1 MPCTQLAAGTH
12 TTSWPAQ
19 TPHCRGS
26 SPSIAAMSASHSL
39 WQRTKMQSDLCKRRW
54 GQVAQ
59 SGSFPALHLKPASVS
74 GCLQSAHRFFFS
86 SQLSVLIPA
95 SFRKL
100 GAMDSCICRQQHQV
114 SNRDCSVNIRHELP
128 DHVRPC
134 FREVWGH
141 KPRSMAN
148 YALSIRAP

>member
-1 MPCTQLAAGTH
+1 MHPAGANTTTLQRVLSQHHSYVCSSQLVAEN
-12 TTSWPAQ
+12 
-19 TPHCRGS
+19 
-26 SPSIAAMSASHSL
+26 
-39 WQRTKMQSDLCKRRW
+39 KMQSDLCKRRW

-74 GCLQSAHRFFFS
+74 GCGQSAHRFFFS

-95 SFRKL
+95 SFKKL
-100 GAMDSCICRQQHQV
+100 RAMDSCICRQQHQV
-114 SNRDCSVNIRHELP
+114 SNQDCSVNTRHELP

-141 KPRSMAN
+141 KPRFMAN
-148 YALSIRAP
+148 YTLYIRAP

>member
-1 MPCTQLAAGTH
+1 MHPAGSRHAHNIMAGANTTTLQRVLSQHRGYVCFSQLVAEN
-12 TTSWPAQ
+12 
-19 TPHCRGS
+19 
-26 SPSIAAMSASHSL
+26 
-39 WQRTKMQSDLCKRRW
+39 KMQSDLCKRRW

-100 GAMDSCICRQQHQV
+100 RAMDSCICRQQHQV
-114 SNRDCSVNIRHELP
+114 SSRDCSVNTRLELP

-148 YALSIRAP
+148 YTLYIRAP

>member
-1 MPCTQLAAGTH
+1 MAGVNTTTLQRVLFQHRGYVCFSQLVAEN
-12 TTSWPAQ
+12 
-19 TPHCRGS
+19 
-26 SPSIAAMSASHSL
+26 
-39 WQRTKMQSDLCKRRW
+39 KMQSDLCKRRW
-54 GQVAQ
+54 KQVAQ

-74 GCLQSAHRFFFS
+74 GCLQSAHRFYFSS

-100 GAMDSCICRQQHQV
+100 RAVDSCICRQQHQV
-114 SNRDCSVNIRHELP
+114 SNWDCSVNTRHELP

-148 YALSIRAP
+148 YTLSIRAP